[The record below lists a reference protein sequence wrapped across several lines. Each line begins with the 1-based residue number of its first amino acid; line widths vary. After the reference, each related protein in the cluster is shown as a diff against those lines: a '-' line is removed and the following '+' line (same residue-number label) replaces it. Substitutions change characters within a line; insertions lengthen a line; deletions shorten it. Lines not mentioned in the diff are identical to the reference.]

1 MSDRLVTFGLF
12 FVAGLLRSFSNTSA
26 KTVRRGGYSYQ
37 HRLKIGAGLC
47 NVRGFVVVQVHR
59 VKMDDGF
66 VGRTD
71 GVDIW
76 VDERLGAIQLL
87 CTLMHEI
94 VHIEW
99 GHSEHQPEHVEM
111 AVRYETARRL
121 LPLDRIVGVC
131 KEDKPLETIAR
142 ELSVTKRVLM
152 DRAATLSDNEMLS
165 AGCLACR
172 KCPAINARLA
182 TRTLVA
188 VA

>member
-1 MSDRLVTFGLF
+1 LLLLGRFLSRERYGLF
-12 FVAGLLRSFSNTSA
+12 RTHLRKLSYAGVTLTINASRLAQVFV
-26 KTVRRGGYSYQ
+26 TVRGY
-37 HRLKIGAGLC
+37 I
-47 NVRGFVVVQVHR
+47 VVQVHR
-59 VKMDDGF
+59 VKMQDGF

-87 CTLMHEI
+87 CTLTHELI
-94 VHIEW
+94 HLEW